1 MHFVWIF
8 FAFLQFPR
16 RQRHWPPP
24 SPSPS
29 FRPGQ
34 PTPLQTRS
42 PSLGPPWTPE
52 TPVFQ
57 TGECGVEV
65 DVLGVP
71 WLVMISSKSQK
82 RSRFFRGHERNKPK
96 QCMIILGKSLKNTPL
111 ILSNVILPPPTKWFP
126 HTPPEAWLQVHLKKI
141 TLWNQRSDI
150 KSTQSTQLLV
160 FKTSVSRGVITS
172 GSS

>member
-1 MHFVWIF
+1 MRWTFLKGPAFWCLSYLFIFHLVGGWTNPFEKNTQIGSIFPVSDFTILETNCRQSPALHTFIVFVKNQHNPCIPDV

-71 WLVMISSKSQK
+71 WLVMISSKSK
-82 RSRFFRGHERNKPK
+82 KDHDFSGVMKETNP
-96 QCMIILGKSLKNTPL
+96 N
-111 ILSNVILPPPTKWFP
+111 N
-126 HTPPEAWLQVHLKKI
+126 AW
-141 TLWNQRSDI
+141 
-150 KSTQSTQLLV
+150 
-160 FKTSVSRGVITS
+160 
-172 GSS
+172 